1 MRINC
6 LLVLF
11 FMGFAGPGVAS
22 EEDYKFCT
30 VGGYFSGT
38 NDKFLS
44 GLAGHVAEKK
54 NVFGTPICK
63 AAWENGYRIGEKL
76 SRTGKIEGSAEREII
91 HQATAFSAQI
101 YETISSRINF
111 SLP

>member
-1 MRINC
+1 MRMNC
-6 LLVLF
+6 LLVIFLVVF
-11 FMGFAGPGVAS
+11 SSPGFAS

-44 GLAGHVAEKK
+44 GLAAHVAQKK
-54 NVFGTPICK
+54 KVFGSPICN

-76 SRTGKIEGSAEREII
+76 SETGKIKEPAEREIV
-91 HQATAFSAQI
+91 HQAAAFSAKI
-101 YETISSRINF
+101 YEAISSRINF
-111 SLP
+111 

>member
-11 FMGFAGPGVAS
+11 FMGFASPGVAS

-30 VGGYFSGT
+30 IGGYFSGT

-44 GLAGHVAEKK
+44 GLAGHIAEKK
-54 NVFGTPICK
+54 HVFGDPICD
-63 AAWENGYRIGEKL
+63 AAWANGYRIGEKL
-76 SRTGKIEGSAEREII
+76 TKTGKITEPAEREII
-91 HQATAFSAQI
+91 NQATAFSAKI
-101 YETISSRINF
+101 YETIASRLNF
-111 SLP
+111 